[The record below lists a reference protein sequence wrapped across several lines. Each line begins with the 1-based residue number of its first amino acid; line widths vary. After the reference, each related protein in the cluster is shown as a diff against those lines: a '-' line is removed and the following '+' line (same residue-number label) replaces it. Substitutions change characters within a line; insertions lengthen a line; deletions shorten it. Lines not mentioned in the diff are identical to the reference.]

1 MLKNGYLQ
9 ITSSFVKK
17 MSFYLQFVTDF
28 DPWFSNRGTNFQIGK
43 HALSKKKGFA
53 IFFYLL
59 AKRCT
64 FNLQNFDFPNPVS
77 DGIGTKSER
86 QGSHVTRKIS
96 EVHVYFMK
104 REVFVSLSV
113 SRSSFLEAVGKNI
126 SSVHHFVEYYY
137 FTYIVHEIVPLWKD
151 DNMHF
156 VFRSWHGTSI
166 IVRYHLN

>member
-1 MLKNGYLQ
+1 MLFQ
-9 ITSSFVKK
+9 KK
-17 MSFYLQFVTDF
+17 V
-28 DPWFSNRGTNFQIGK
+28 
-43 HALSKKKGFA
+43 GFA
-53 IFFYLL
+53 IFSFFYLL

-77 DGIGTKSER
+77 NGIGTKSER

-113 SRSSFLEAVGKNI
+113 SRSSFMEAVGKNI

-137 FTYIVHEIVPLWKD
+137 FTYIVHEIVSLLKD

-156 VFRSWHGTSI
+156 VFRS
-166 IVRYHLN
+166 

>member
-1 MLKNGYLQ
+1 MIFKQRYQFPNRQ
-9 ITSSFVKK
+9 ACSF
-17 MSFYLQFVTDF
+17 
-28 DPWFSNRGTNFQIGK
+28 
-43 HALSKKKGFA
+43 KKKVGFA

-104 REVFVSLSV
+104 REDFVSLSV
-113 SRSSFLEAVGKNI
+113 SRSSFLEAVR
-126 SSVHHFVEYYY
+126 
-137 FTYIVHEIVPLWKD
+137 L
-151 DNMHF
+151 
-156 VFRSWHGTSI
+156 FRQFIILLNTTLRTSYMKSYLFEKMI
-166 IVRYHLN
+166 ICTLCFAPDTELLLL